1 MATHRNDPRDEDVAG
16 PLAALTTLLRRTHLR
31 PPDLLPSAVREA
43 VGHLD
48 VQATVYLAD
57 YAQTVLV
64 PMTEAGAPA
73 LPVLP
78 IDSTLA
84 GRAYR
89 MVAIQTAA
97 GDDPH
102 LWMPIID
109 GVERLGVL
117 RIAVRDAGDLE
128 DVTFQREC
136 WWFTHY
142 LGHLIS
148 VVDAYGDGIDAIRRQ
163 QPRSISAELVWQLL
177 PPLTAGTDKV
187 LVSGKLE
194 PSSTVGGDV
203 FDYAL
208 SDDTAAFAIFDATG
222 HDLRSGLAAAPALA
236 AYRNSRRQG
245 LGLLEQTESVHRAV
259 RDEFAGGMYATGV
272 LGQLDLRT
280 GLLRYLSAGHPPP
293 LLLRD
298 GRVVKTLDSGHRPLL
313 GREARGADI
322 AEEAL
327 EPGDMIALYTDGI
340 TEARD
345 TEHQFFGIDRL
356 VDFFEREAAEGT
368 PLTEIVRRVCRRI
381 MSYQNGVLQ
390 DDATVLLIQWTTTGQ
405 DLLDPTA

>member
-1 MATHRNDPRDEDVAG
+1 MENDPRSEEASG
-16 PLAALTTLLRRTHLR
+16 PLGALTTLLRRTHLT
-31 PPDLLPSAVREA
+31 PPELLPSAVTEA
-43 VGHLD
+43 IGHLGAE
-48 VQATVYLAD
+48 ATIYLAD
-57 YAQTVLV
+57 YAQSVLV
-64 PMTEAGAPA
+64 PMPDVNAPA
-73 LPVLP
+73 PLPVLP

-89 MVAIQTAA
+89 MVAVQTSDAA
-97 GDDPH
+97 EGPH

-117 RIAVRDAGDLE
+117 KIVVRDAADLE
-128 DVTFQREC
+128 DTSFRRQC

-148 VVDAYGDGIDAIRRQ
+148 IVGAFGDGVDAIRRQ
-163 QPRSISAELVWQLL
+163 RPRSVSAELIWQLL

-187 LVSGKLE
+187 LVSGRLE

-208 SDDTAAFAIFDATG
+208 SDHAAEFAILDATG
-222 HDLRSGLAAAPALA
+222 HELRSGLAAATALA

-245 LGLLEQTESVHRAV
+245 HGLSEQTEAIHRAV
-259 RDEFAGGMYATGV
+259 RDEFGGRMYASGF
-272 LGQLDLRT
+272 LGQLDLHS
-280 GLLRYLSAGHPPP
+280 GILRYLSAGHPAP

-298 GRVVKTLDSGHRPLL
+298 GRVVKSLDAGHRPLL
-313 GREARGADI
+313 GLDTRSATV
-322 AEEAL
+322 AEEGL
-327 EPGDMIALYTDGI
+327 EPGDVIALYTDGI

-345 TEHQFFGIDRL
+345 PEQQFFGIDRL
-356 VDFFEREAAEGT
+356 VDFLEREAAEGT
-368 PLTEIVRRVCRRI
+368 PLPEIVRRVCRRI
-381 MSYQNGVLQ
+381 MDYQNGVLQ

-405 DLLDPTA
+405 DLLDPSI